1 MKKTRSAIITE
12 NTITTVKAMVRIAI
26 TTVTAAIDI
35 QEMTMADGMRPLR
48 VRLVSLRIGR
58 FIRDEG

>member
-35 QEMTMADGMRPLR
+35 QEMTMG
-48 VRLVSLRIGR
+48 
-58 FIRDEG
+58 